1 MKATG
6 RNVKQAAKVL
16 RRFEQFMRLW
26 ADRSRRGDGFSKKK
40 YPEGEGNA
48 SYPQRLQQ
56 RQSSLHARIER
67 LAAARLQGVYTW
79 QGTRRI

>member
-26 ADRSRRGDGFSKKK
+26 ADRSRRGDGFSKK
-40 YPEGEGNA
+40 N
-48 SYPQRLQQ
+48 
-56 RQSSLHARIER
+56 
-67 LAAARLQGVYTW
+67 
-79 QGTRRI
+79 TRREKETQAIRKGCSNGKVACMRE

>member
-40 YPEGEGNA
+40 IPGGRRKRKLSA
-48 SYPQRLQQ
+48 K
-56 RQSSLHARIER
+56 
-67 LAAARLQGVYTW
+67 AAATAK
-79 QGTRRI
+79 